1 MGGTGVAVG
10 QGAALIV
17 GGMVVL
23 GFTDNFVRVIAADAG
38 IWQFHAL
45 RSAMALPLLGFAAR
59 VFGLGLW
66 PKRPGRVALRC
77 AVQALAMLLY
87 FAALPVMPIA
97 QVGAALFT
105 APIWVLVFSVLLF
118 SQPIGPRRLAAVALG
133 FAGVLVMLR
142 PDPANLSAMTL
153 MPLAAGALYGLSNL
167 LTREW
172 CAEEPVAALVGGF
185 FAALGLAGAAAL
197 AFVAVVPPPETWR
210 AAAPFLTDGWR
221 APTGGLLFWTFVQA
235 AGSLVA
241 VGMIARGYQ
250 RGETS
255 YLAVFEYS
263 FLLAASAWAWLLFG
277 DRLQPVDVIGIV
289 MIIASG
295 LLIARAAGPGPLR
308 PVAGQARS
316 HGPVSDPRSPSGEI
330 GTTIPRIADI
340 SGE

>member
-1 MGGTGVAVG
+1 
-10 QGAALIV
+10 
-17 GGMVVL
+17 
-23 GFTDNFVRVIAADAG
+23 
-38 IWQFHAL
+38 
-45 RSAMALPLLGFAAR
+45 MALPLLGLAAF

-77 AVQALAMLLY
+77 GVQALAMLLY

-105 APIWVLVFSVLLF
+105 APIWVLLFSVVLF
-118 SQPIGPRRLAAVALG
+118 GQPIGPRRLAAVALG

-142 PDPANLSAMTL
+142 PDPGNLSAMTL
-153 MPLAAGALYGLSNL
+153 LPLVAGALYGMSNL

-185 FAALGLAGAAAL
+185 FAALGLAGVAAL
-197 AFVAVVPPPETWR
+197 ALVAIAPPPEAWR
-210 AAAPFLTDGWR
+210 VAAPFLTDGWR
-221 APTGGLLFWTFVQA
+221 APTQALWFWTFVQA

-277 DRLQPVDVIGIV
+277 DRLQPVDLIGIA
-289 MIIASG
+289 MIVGSG
-295 LLIARAAGPGPLR
+295 VLIARATRTGPLL
-308 PVAGQARS
+308 PL
-316 HGPVSDPRSPSGEI
+316 
-330 GTTIPRIADI
+330 AD
-340 SGE
+340 

>member
-1 MGGTGVAVG
+1 MAGTDGSVG

-23 GFTDNFVRVIAADAG
+23 GFTDNFVRVIAADSG
-38 IWQFHAL
+38 LWQFHAL
-45 RSAMALPLLGFAAR
+45 RSAMALPLLVLAAR

-105 APIWVLVFSVLLF
+105 APIWVLLFSVALF
-118 SQPIGPRRLAAVALG
+118 GQPIGPRRLAAVALG

-142 PDPANLSAMTL
+142 PDPGNLSAMTL
-153 MPLAAGALYGLSNL
+153 MPLAAGALYGMSNL

-185 FAALGLAGAAAL
+185 FAALGLAGVVAL
-197 AFVAVVPPPETWR
+197 ALFTLAPPPEVWQ
-210 AAAPFLTDGWR
+210 AAAPFLTEGWR
-221 APTGGLLFWTFVQA
+221 APTPALYFWTFVQA
-235 AGSLVA
+235 AGSLLA

-255 YLAVFEYS
+255 SLAVFEYS

-277 DRLQPVDVIGIV
+277 DRLQPVDVIGIA
-289 MIIASG
+289 MIAGSG
-295 LLIARAAGPGPLR
+295 LLIARAARPGPLR
-308 PVAGQARS
+308 PM
-316 HGPVSDPRSPSGEI
+316 
-330 GTTIPRIADI
+330 AD
-340 SGE
+340 